1 MGVVAAAAGALAF
14 SEDGLAVAASA
25 DAGLTV
31 SEAGLAGAAPAA
43 VGLTVAAGAAADWVA
58 DLRAWVDGRAE

>member
-1 MGVVAAAAGALAF
+1 VAAAAGALAF

-25 DAGLTV
+25 GAGLTV

-43 VGLTVAAGAAADWVA
+43 VGLTVAAGAAGDWVA

>member
-1 MGVVAAAAGALAF
+1 VGVVAAGAGALAF

-31 SEAGLAGAAPAA
+31 
-43 VGLTVAAGAAADWVA
+43 AAGAAADRA